1 MTKLLIHKL
10 KQDLNAESSA
20 ASAQGKTVK
29 KHFNIIDEQLG
40 PNLESMTNFFGKISG
55 IDKFDL
61 DTLNPFKKEGFY
73 VQEGHGTS
81 DGNKH
86 KIHKSIDGRIII
98 NNETTTDTTDTT
110 DEYKLYKKLE
120 FQKIHAKSQT
130 SWVALWGIILFILVI
145 IKIYFFIS
153 AFFTGSS
160 KPSSSKPN
168 VSSPSDSADV
178 PTVKSIKKPTVVPT
192 VKSIKKPT
200 VVPTGPSE

>member
-73 VQEGHGTS
+73 GQEGHSAGE
-81 DGNKH
+81 H

-98 NNETTTDTTDTT
+98 NPDDTAATT

-168 VSSPSDSADV
+168 VSSSSDSADV
-178 PTVKSIKKPTVVPT
+178 PTVKSIKNPTEVPT

-200 VVPTGPSE
+200 EVPTGPSE